1 MSEKYYVVFKGKKPG
16 IYRTWDECQSNIDKY
31 SNAIYKSYNNY
42 PLALAAF
49 KSWEKNKKYIDNK
62 IIIDY
67 NLLSNGPIT
76 DSIVVDA
83 ACSGNP
89 GPVEYRG
96 IYLMNNSE
104 IFRVG
109 PIEYGTNNI
118 GEFLAIVHA
127 LALIKSTNNYRE
139 DIPIYSDSKNAIT
152 WIKEKR
158 VKTKLV
164 KTKRNIYLFELID
177 RATYWLNNNTY
188 SNPILKW
195 ETYLWGE
202 IPADFG
208 RK

>member
-127 LALIKSTNNYRE
+127 LALIKSTNNYKK
-139 DIPIYSDSKNAIT
+139 DIPVYSDSKNAII
-152 WIKEKR
+152 WVKEKK
-158 VKTKLV
+158 VKTRLV
-164 KTKRNIYLFELID
+164 KTERNIYLFELID

>member
-89 GPVEYRG
+89 GSVEYRG

-177 RATYWLNNNTY
+177 RAIYWLNNNTY

-195 ETYLWGE
+195 ETDLWGE

>member
-89 GPVEYRG
+89 GSVEYRG

-139 DIPIYSDSKNAIT
+139 DIPVYSDSKNAII
-152 WIKEKR
+152 WVKEKK
-158 VKTKLV
+158 VKTRLV
-164 KTKRNIYLFELID
+164 KTERNIYLFELID